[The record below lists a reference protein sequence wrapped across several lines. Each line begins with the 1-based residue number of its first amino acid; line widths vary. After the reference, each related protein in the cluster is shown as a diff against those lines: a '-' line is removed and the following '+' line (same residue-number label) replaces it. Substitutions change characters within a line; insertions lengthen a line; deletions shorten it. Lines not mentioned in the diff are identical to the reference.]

1 MFNNSSE
8 IIQTPSFGSISNS
21 QVIKEF
27 ELSLTLNEKGTYSF
41 YFLIGILV
49 SILGIIGNL
58 LVMISI
64 LASKELRTNPTCI
77 LCFNIAIS
85 DFLMSIFVNGFG
97 KVGK

>member
-1 MFNNSSE
+1 MNLSQQSTLLSNQTISSTYG
-8 IIQTPSFGSISNS
+8 QLGVYSIY
-21 QVIKEF
+21 
-27 ELSLTLNEKGTYSF
+27 L
-41 YFLIGILV
+41 LIGIV
-49 SILGIIGNL
+49 FSIIGSIGNI
-58 LVMISI
+58 LVMICI